1 MISIDSLLAEAFVE
15 ENRAFFEG
23 AKVQKIQ
30 QPTRKELIL
39 HLRSNFESKKF
50 YINIHPRFHH
60 AALMNKENEAK
71 RNLKIPAQPPMFCM
85 LLRKHMEGAKIVR
98 INKPENERIIE
109 LFFENYDEIG
119 AKVEECLSIELM
131 GKHSNIVLYNT
142 DNNIILGCAHN
153 IGSEKS
159 KERELAGGL
168 PYIYPPKQDKRE
180 LLRTRSDSFKKI
192 FKKSPNPLKKVL
204 AENFF
209 GLTQILAGQIAE
221 KIGINGDSAA
231 DSLKEEEMLKLF
243 AALHEFFENPPE
255 NYFISRDFE
264 YFSPFESPVARKYT
278 EINALIDD
286 YFAYHQEKFNLK
298 NLKATLCA
306 AVQKELKRL
315 KNSFKNLQKEAANK
329 EKAEKYRLKAD
340 LIMANL
346 YNLKKGEKIVVLS
359 DFEGENQV
367 EIELDENISPVE
379 NANRYYA
386 RYNKAKKAYQIAE
399 ELAQKAQ
406 GEIEYFE
413 ELMFSIELAQSMA
426 ELEEI
431 EEEIIP
437 AKKDEKSKKKEKQ
450 TTVQKLDINGF
461 NVYVGKNN
469 KQNDFIFSKI
479 SSPEDLWFHALNV
492 PGAHILIKVQDKEPP
507 DEVLLR
513 AAEIAKEFSSAKNSG
528 KVPVIYTKRK
538 YLKKPPAQKGGMVT
552 YRNETEIV
560 VE

>member
-1 MISIDSLLAEAFVE
+1 MISIDSLLTGAFVE
-15 ENRAFFEG
+15 ENRTFFEG

-50 YINIHPRFHH
+50 YINIHPQFHH
-60 AALMNKENEAK
+60 AALMSKENEAK

-98 INKPENERIIE
+98 INKPEHERIIE

-153 IGSEKS
+153 IGAEKS

-180 LLRTRSDSFKKI
+180 LLRTRSDTFKKI
-192 FKKSPNPLKKVL
+192 LKKSPNPLKKVL

-209 GLTQILAGQIAE
+209 GLTQILAGQIAG
-221 KIGINGDSAA
+221 KIGINSDSAA

-243 AALHEFFENPPE
+243 AVLHEFFENPPG
-255 NYFISRDFE
+255 NYVISSDFE
-264 YFSPFESPVARKYT
+264 YFSPFETPEARNYT

-286 YFAYHQEKFNLK
+286 YFAHHQEKFNIK
-298 NLKATLCA
+298 NLKSTLCA

-315 KNSFKNLQKEAANK
+315 KSSFKNLQKEAANR

-346 YNLKKGEKIVVLS
+346 YNLKKGEKSVILS
-359 DFEGENQV
+359 DFEGKNQV

-379 NANRYYA
+379 NANKYYA

-413 ELMFSIELAQSMA
+413 ELMFSIGLAQSLA

-450 TTVQKLDINGF
+450 TAVQKLDINGF
-461 NVYVGKNN
+461 SVYVGKNN